1 MPLAGLVARA
11 GDPLFRT
18 LVTVH
23 RGMLS
28 PPRLWRCCG
37 VQWDDAD
44 RTRASALRKQ
54 RVPVGTV
61 VSGLPPRL
69 SRLCSC
75 LCSFLRSVPL
85 CFHSGSRPSTL
96 PVWAALAPREPLQE
110 QQTGGC
116 GRGCW
121 AGGAGAREALACGLR
136 CELRRG
142 WGRGGRP
149 GVHSSVCDCRL
160 HTGLRCPWEVACCLS
175 SWVCGPGRQPLW
187 TRALACC

>member
-1 MPLAGLVARA
+1 MGFSGMMQTERGRPLLGSSACLLALSSLASRLGSRGCVHACAPSSGASRSVFTRA
-11 GDPLFRT
+11 LDPPLF
-18 LVTVH
+18 LY
-23 RGMLS
+23 
-28 PPRLWRCCG
+28 
-37 VQWDDAD
+37 
-44 RTRASALRKQ
+44 
-54 RVPVGTV
+54 
-61 VSGLPPRL
+61 
-69 SRLCSC
+69 
-75 LCSFLRSVPL
+75 
-85 CFHSGSRPSTL
+85 
-96 PVWAALAPREPLQE
+96 VWAALAPREPLQE

-116 GRGCW
+116 GRGCR